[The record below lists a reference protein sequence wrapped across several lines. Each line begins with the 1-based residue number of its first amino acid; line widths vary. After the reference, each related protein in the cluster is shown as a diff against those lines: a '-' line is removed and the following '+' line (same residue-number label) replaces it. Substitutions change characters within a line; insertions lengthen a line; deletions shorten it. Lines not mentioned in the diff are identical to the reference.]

1 MRSLEQP
8 KGQIKIPGTRKCHMI
23 SYFYQVSIA
32 PVIPV
37 IRLISST
44 VTIKPSDLKGQVHM
58 VGNPPDSDFDDD
70 SEVILLNLMMSL
82 MSIKIM

>member
-1 MRSLEQP
+1 MKSLEQP

-32 PVIPV
+32 PV